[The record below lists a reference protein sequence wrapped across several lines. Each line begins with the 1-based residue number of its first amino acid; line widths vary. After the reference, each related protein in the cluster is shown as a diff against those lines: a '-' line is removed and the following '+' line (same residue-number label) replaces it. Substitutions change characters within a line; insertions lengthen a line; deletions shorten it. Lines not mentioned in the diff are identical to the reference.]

1 MITKLVN
8 VDGHFFLEV
17 DAGILRRAGID
28 PEQPV
33 EVSADQARRVILTQ
47 PEDPEGRARFLRAME
62 EVGRRHADLFRR
74 LAQY

>member
-1 MITKLVN
+1 MITKLVK
-8 VDGHFFLEV
+8 VEDHFFLEL
-17 DAGILRRAGID
+17 DAATLRGAGID

-33 EVSADQARRVILTQ
+33 ELSANHGGRIILTQ
-47 PEDPEGRARFLRAME
+47 PEDPEDRARFLRAME